1 MTAIEGPVIAMSS
14 MVAHGT
20 VGLRAIMPAMQAR
33 QRELIIVPTALL
45 PWHPGRG
52 AGTLVPTD
60 KDAFRGLL
68 DDLAS
73 HNRFDPPPVAVL
85 SGWLAHEDQVEALA
99 GFVETLKARWP
110 ETLYL
115 CDPVIGDAKGAYR
128 PKSVIDAMTKRL
140 LPLADIATPN
150 RYELELLTGRKLP
163 DNNALLEAGYALGL
177 PRLVITSAFGLMA
190 GTIGNLLIANCRAHL
205 TENRIVPDAPHGP
218 GDLFS
223 ALFLA
228 RLLEGQSDA
237 KALSAATASV
247 FEMLARSRKAGH
259 DELALASEQACL
271 VRPMAMVTDR
281 SLALSANA

>member
-1 MTAIEGPVIAMSS
+1 MSAIEGPVVAVSS
-14 MVAHGT
+14 LVARGT

-33 QRELIIVPTALL
+33 QRETIAVPTVLL
-45 PWHPGRG
+45 PWHPGHG
-52 AGTLVPTD
+52 GGTCVPTAAG
-60 KDAFRGLL
+60 AFDGLL
-68 DDLAS
+68 ADLSSRTGQIA
-73 HNRFDPPPVAVL
+73 PAAIL
-85 SGWLAHEDQVEALA
+85 SGWLADEAQVEALSR
-99 GFVETLKARWP
+99 FVTAVRQEHP
-110 ETLYL
+110 QTLYL
-115 CDPVIGDAKGAYR
+115 CDPVIGDAGGPYR
-128 PKSVIDAMTKRL
+128 PPAIIEAIARKL

-163 DNNALLEAGYALGL
+163 DNNALLEAGRSLDVE
-177 PRLVITSAFGLMA
+177 RLVITSAFGLMA
-190 GTIGNLLIANCRAHL
+190 GTIGNLLVAADRAQL

-259 DELALASEQACL
+259 DELALATEQACL

-281 SLALSANA
+281 SLAMPANA